1 MEGFKTGYITASPA
15 SALLKRMLELELIYP
30 MKGKGQEKYLFK
42 MDHRMKQNDRI
53 YTFTHT
59 LMLLVASF
67 FWGTTF
73 VAQSLGAEYVGA
85 GTYLAFR
92 TYIGIAFLLP
102 FVIYRDREEYKVYK
116 SGSLGRNKSIK
127 PADGDLK
134 TSSILKDKRKK
145 EIEAFIKGGLLAGLF
160 IFLASF
166 AQQYGIAYTSVA
178 KAGFLTAL
186 YVVFVPI
193 ISVFFGRKLNNNLW
207 ICIALSVVGLYLLC
221 MKGSFYLEMGDALM
235 VVSALGFSVQILA
248 VSRYSK
254 RIDPVKLTLSQFIV
268 EAVLATIVMLVLER
282 PDMAS
287 IYNALPA
294 ILYAGIF
301 SSGIA
306 YTLQAL
312 GQKNLNPAI
321 ASIAMCLESVFGTLS
336 GWIVL
341 GQSLSFREAAGCVL
355 MFGAIVLSQF
365 LGSSDSKERSKKS
378 VISD

>member
-1 MEGFKTGYITASPA
+1 MNQKDK
-15 SALLKRMLELELIYP
+15 L
-30 MKGKGQEKYLFK
+30 
-42 MDHRMKQNDRI
+42 
-53 YTFTHT
+53 YTLSHT

-67 FWGTTF
+67 LWGTTF

-85 GTYLAFR
+85 GTYLALR
-92 TYIGIAFLLP
+92 TYIGIIFLLP
-102 FVIYRDREEYKVYK
+102 FVIYRDRKQ
-116 SGSLGRNKSIK
+116 R
-127 PADGDLK
+127 GDYQKENRRQEFK
-134 TSSILKDKRKK
+134 T
-145 EIEAFIKGGLLAGLF
+145 FIIGGMLAGVF
-160 IFLASF
+160 IFMASF

-193 ISVFFGRKLNNNLW
+193 ISFFFGRKFDNKLW
-207 ICIALSVVGLYLLC
+207 ICVALSAVGLYLLC
-221 MKGSFYLEMGDALM
+221 MKGRFYLEKGDAMM
-235 VVSALGFSVQILA
+235 VLSAMGFSIQILT

-268 EAVLATIVMLVLER
+268 EAFLATIVMFILEK
-282 PDMAS
+282 PDPAS

-294 ILYAGIF
+294 ILYAGVF

-321 ASIAMCLESVFGTLS
+321 ASIAMCLESVFATLS

-341 GQSLSFREAAGCVL
+341 GQNLSLREGIGCAL

-365 LGSSDSKERSKKS
+365 LGEDAT
-378 VISD
+378 

>member
-1 MEGFKTGYITASPA
+1 
-15 SALLKRMLELELIYP
+15 
-30 MKGKGQEKYLFK
+30 
-42 MDHRMKQNDRI
+42 MKQNTKI
-53 YTFTHT
+53 YTLTHT

-85 GTYLAFR
+85 GTYLALR
-92 TYIGIAFLLP
+92 TYIGIIFLLP
-102 FVIYRDREEYKVYK
+102 FVLYRDKK
-116 SGSLGRNKSIK
+116 
-127 PADGDLK
+127 DLK
-134 TSSILKDKRKK
+134 DSGLGTQELQDKRSREKQ
-145 EIEAFIKGGLLAGLF
+145 AFIKGGMLAGLF

-178 KAGFLTAL
+178 KAGFLTTL

-193 ISVFFGRKLNNNLW
+193 ISLLFGRRFDNKIW
-207 ICIALSVVGLYLLC
+207 ISIALSVIGMYLLC
-221 MKGSFYLEMGDALM
+221 MNGSFYLEIGDALM
-235 VVSALGFSVQILA
+235 ILSALGFSVQILA

-254 RIDPVKLTLSQFIV
+254 RIDPVKLTLAQFIV
-268 EAVLATIVMLVLER
+268 EAMLATIVMLVLER
-282 PDMAS
+282 PDLSS
-287 IYNALPA
+287 IHSALPA

-306 YTLQAL
+306 YTLQSL

-341 GQSLSFREAAGCVL
+341 GQKLSLREATGCIL
-355 MFGAIVLSQF
+355 MFVAIVLTQF
-365 LGSSDSKERSKKS
+365 LGNQD
-378 VISD
+378 

>member
-1 MEGFKTGYITASPA
+1 MNREDK
-15 SALLKRMLELELIYP
+15 L
-30 MKGKGQEKYLFK
+30 
-42 MDHRMKQNDRI
+42 
-53 YTFTHT
+53 YTLSHT

-73 VAQSLGAEYVGA
+73 VAQSLGAEYVSA
-85 GTYLAFR
+85 GTYLALR
-92 TYIGIAFLLP
+92 TYIGILFLLP
-102 FVIYRDREEYKVYK
+102 FVLYRDSKDNRNSKEERRQE
-116 SGSLGRNKSIK
+116 LN
-127 PADGDLK
+127 
-134 TSSILKDKRKK
+134 
-145 EIEAFIKGGLLAGLF
+145 AFIKGGILAGLF

-193 ISVFFGRKLNNNLW
+193 ISFFFGRKFDNKLW
-207 ICIALSVVGLYLLC
+207 ICIALSVVGLYMLC
-221 MKGSFYLEMGDALM
+221 MKGRFYLEMGDAMM
-235 VVSALGFSVQILA
+235 VLSAIGFSVQILA
-248 VSRYSK
+248 VSRYSR

-268 EAVLATIVMLVLER
+268 EAFLATIVMLVLEK
-282 PDMAS
+282 PDLAS
-287 IYNALPA
+287 IHSALHA

-306 YTLQAL
+306 YTLQSL

-341 GQSLSFREAAGCVL
+341 GQKLSLREALGCVL

-365 LGSSDSKERSKKS
+365 LGNNEG
-378 VISD
+378 

>member
-1 MEGFKTGYITASPA
+1 
-15 SALLKRMLELELIYP
+15 
-30 MKGKGQEKYLFK
+30 
-42 MDHRMKQNDRI
+42 
-53 YTFTHT
+53 
-59 LMLLVASF
+59 MLLVASF

-85 GTYLAFR
+85 GTYLALR
-92 TYIGIAFLLP
+92 TYVGIMFLLP
-102 FVIYRDREEYKVYK
+102 FVIYRDR
-116 SGSLGRNKSIK
+116 
-127 PADGDLK
+127 
-134 TSSILKDKRKK
+134 K
-145 EIEAFIKGGLLAGLF
+145 ENRDFHKEDRRQELEAFIKGGMLAGLF

-193 ISVFFGRKLNNNLW
+193 ISFFFGRRFDNKLW
-207 ICIALSVVGLYLLC
+207 ICVALSVAGLYLLC
-221 MKGSFYLEMGDALM
+221 MKGRFYLEMGDACM
-235 VVSALGFSVQILA
+235 VLSAMGFSIQILA

-268 EAVLATIVMLVLER
+268 EAALATVVMLVLEK

-287 IYNALPA
+287 IHSALPA
-294 ILYAGIF
+294 ILYAGVF

-341 GQSLSFREAAGCVL
+341 GQTLSLREAMGCVL

-365 LGSSDSKERSKKS
+365 MGTEKKQRDEKYIPDKTYRG
-378 VISD
+378 ISEDQQ

>member
-1 MEGFKTGYITASPA
+1 
-15 SALLKRMLELELIYP
+15 
-30 MKGKGQEKYLFK
+30 
-42 MDHRMKQNDRI
+42 MKQNTKI

-85 GTYLAFR
+85 GTYLALR
-92 TYIGIAFLLP
+92 TYIGIIFLLP
-102 FVIYRDREEYKVYK
+102 FVLYRD
-116 SGSLGRNKSIK
+116 
-127 PADGDLK
+127 
-134 TSSILKDKRKK
+134 KK
-145 EIEAFIKGGLLAGLF
+145 EVNNLGLGLQELQNKRSREKQAFIKGGMLAGLF

-178 KAGFLTAL
+178 KAGFLTTL

-193 ISVFFGRKLNNNLW
+193 ISLFFGRRFDNKLW
-207 ICIALSVVGLYLLC
+207 ISIALSVLGMYLLC
-221 MKGSFYLEMGDALM
+221 MKGSFYLEIGDALM
-235 VVSALGFSVQILA
+235 ILSALGFSIQILA

-254 RIDPVKLTLSQFIV
+254 RIDPVKLTLAQFII
-268 EAVLATIVMLVLER
+268 EAILATIVMFVIEK
-282 PDMAS
+282 PDLSS
-287 IYNALPA
+287 IYSALPA

-341 GQSLSFREAAGCVL
+341 GQQLSLREAAGCIL
-355 MFGAIVLSQF
+355 MFAAIVLTQF
-365 LGSSDSKERSKKS
+365 LGNS
-378 VISD
+378 

>member
-1 MEGFKTGYITASPA
+1 
-15 SALLKRMLELELIYP
+15 
-30 MKGKGQEKYLFK
+30 
-42 MDHRMKQNDRI
+42 MKQNTKI
-53 YTFTHT
+53 YTLTHT

-85 GTYLAFR
+85 GTYLALR
-92 TYIGIAFLLP
+92 TYIGIIFLLP
-102 FVIYRDREEYKVYK
+102 FALYRDKKEVNN
-116 SGSLGRNKSIK
+116 LGL
-127 PADGDLK
+127 GLQE
-134 TSSILKDKRKK
+134 LQDKRSREKK
-145 EIEAFIKGGLLAGLF
+145 AFIKGGMLAGLF

-178 KAGFLTAL
+178 KAGFLTTL

-193 ISVFFGRKLNNNLW
+193 ISLFFGRRFDNKLW
-207 ICIALSVVGLYLLC
+207 ISIALSVLGMYLLC
-221 MKGSFYLEMGDALM
+221 MKGSFYLEIGDALM
-235 VVSALGFSVQILA
+235 ILSALGFSIQILA

-254 RIDPVKLTLSQFIV
+254 RIDPVKLTLAQFII
-268 EAVLATIVMLVLER
+268 EAILATIVMFVIEK
-282 PDMAS
+282 PDLSS
-287 IYNALPA
+287 IYSALPA

-341 GQSLSFREAAGCVL
+341 GQQLSLREAAGCIL
-355 MFGAIVLSQF
+355 MFAAIVFTQF
-365 LGSSDSKERSKKS
+365 LGNS
-378 VISD
+378 

>member
-1 MEGFKTGYITASPA
+1 
-15 SALLKRMLELELIYP
+15 
-30 MKGKGQEKYLFK
+30 
-42 MDHRMKQNDRI
+42 MKQNTKI
-53 YTFTHT
+53 YTLTHT

-85 GTYLAFR
+85 GTYLALR
-92 TYIGIAFLLP
+92 TYIGIIFLLP
-102 FVIYRDREEYKVYK
+102 FVLYRDKK
-116 SGSLGRNKSIK
+116 DIKDSGLGTQE
-127 PADGDLK
+127 LQ
-134 TSSILKDKRKK
+134 DKRSREKQ
-145 EIEAFIKGGLLAGLF
+145 AFIKGGMLAGLF

-178 KAGFLTAL
+178 KAGFLTTL

-193 ISVFFGRKLNNNLW
+193 ISLLFGRRFDNKIW
-207 ICIALSVVGLYLLC
+207 ISIAFSVIGMYLLC
-221 MKGSFYLEMGDALM
+221 MNGSFYLEIGDALM
-235 VVSALGFSVQILA
+235 ILSALGFSVQILA

-254 RIDPVKLTLSQFIV
+254 RIDPVKLTLAQFIV
-268 EAVLATIVMLVLER
+268 EAMLATIVMIVLER
-282 PDMAS
+282 PDLSS
-287 IYNALPA
+287 IHSALPA

-306 YTLQAL
+306 YTLQSL

-341 GQSLSFREAAGCVL
+341 GQKLSLREATGCIL
-355 MFGAIVLSQF
+355 MFVAIVLTQF
-365 LGSSDSKERSKKS
+365 LGNQD
-378 VISD
+378 

>member
-1 MEGFKTGYITASPA
+1 
-15 SALLKRMLELELIYP
+15 
-30 MKGKGQEKYLFK
+30 
-42 MDHRMKQNDRI
+42 MKQNDRI
-53 YTFTHT
+53 YTFSHT

-85 GTYLAFR
+85 GTYLALR

-116 SGSLGRNKSIK
+116 NISLRRNKSIK

-193 ISVFFGRKLNNNLW
+193 ISVFFGRKFNNNLW
-207 ICIALSVVGLYLLC
+207 ICISLSVVGLYLLC

-235 VVSALGFSVQILA
+235 VLSALGFSVQILA

-268 EAVLATIVMLVLER
+268 EAVLATIVMLVLEK

-365 LGSSDSKERSKKS
+365 LGSSDSKEPSKKS

>member
-1 MEGFKTGYITASPA
+1 
-15 SALLKRMLELELIYP
+15 
-30 MKGKGQEKYLFK
+30 
-42 MDHRMKQNDRI
+42 MKQNTKI
-53 YTFTHT
+53 YTLTHT

-85 GTYLAFR
+85 GTYLALR
-92 TYIGIAFLLP
+92 TYIGIIFLLP
-102 FVIYRDREEYKVYK
+102 FVLYRDKK
-116 SGSLGRNKSIK
+116 DIKDSGLETQE
-127 PADGDLK
+127 LQ
-134 TSSILKDKRKK
+134 DKRSREKQ
-145 EIEAFIKGGLLAGLF
+145 AFIKGGMLAGLF

-178 KAGFLTAL
+178 KAGFLTTL

-193 ISVFFGRKLNNNLW
+193 ISLLFGRRFDNKIW
-207 ICIALSVVGLYLLC
+207 ISIALSVIGMYLLC
-221 MKGSFYLEMGDALM
+221 MNGSFYLEIGDALM
-235 VVSALGFSVQILA
+235 ILSALGFSVQILA

-254 RIDPVKLTLSQFIV
+254 RIDPVKLTLAQFIV
-268 EAVLATIVMLVLER
+268 EAMLATIVMLVLER
-282 PDMAS
+282 PDLSS
-287 IYNALPA
+287 IHSALPA

-306 YTLQAL
+306 YTLQSL

-341 GQSLSFREAAGCVL
+341 GQKLSFREATGCIL
-355 MFGAIVLSQF
+355 MFVAIVLTQF
-365 LGSSDSKERSKKS
+365 LGNQD
-378 VISD
+378 

>member
-1 MEGFKTGYITASPA
+1 
-15 SALLKRMLELELIYP
+15 
-30 MKGKGQEKYLFK
+30 
-42 MDHRMKQNDRI
+42 MKQNTKI
-53 YTFTHT
+53 YTLTHT

-85 GTYLAFR
+85 GTYLALR
-92 TYIGIAFLLP
+92 TYIGIIFLLP
-102 FVIYRDREEYKVYK
+102 FVLYRDKK
-116 SGSLGRNKSIK
+116 DIKDSGLGTQE
-127 PADGDLK
+127 LQ
-134 TSSILKDKRKK
+134 DKRSREKQ
-145 EIEAFIKGGLLAGLF
+145 AFIKGGMLAGLF

-178 KAGFLTAL
+178 KAGFLTTL

-193 ISVFFGRKLNNNLW
+193 ISLLFGRRFDNKIW
-207 ICIALSVVGLYLLC
+207 ISIALSVIGMYLLC
-221 MKGSFYLEMGDALM
+221 MNGSFYLEIGDALM
-235 VVSALGFSVQILA
+235 ILSALGFSVQILA

-254 RIDPVKLTLSQFIV
+254 RIDPVKLTLAQFIV
-268 EAVLATIVMLVLER
+268 EALLATIVMLVLER
-282 PDMAS
+282 PDLSS
-287 IYNALPA
+287 IHSALPA

-306 YTLQAL
+306 YTLQSL

-341 GQSLSFREAAGCVL
+341 GQKLSLREATGCIL
-355 MFGAIVLSQF
+355 MFVAIVLTQF
-365 LGSSDSKERSKKS
+365 LGNQD
-378 VISD
+378 

>member
-1 MEGFKTGYITASPA
+1 
-15 SALLKRMLELELIYP
+15 
-30 MKGKGQEKYLFK
+30 MKNEDKL
-42 MDHRMKQNDRI
+42 
-53 YTFTHT
+53 YTLSHT

-85 GTYLAFR
+85 GTYLALR
-92 TYIGIAFLLP
+92 TYIGILFLLP
-102 FVIYRDREEYKVYK
+102 FVLYRDRMENRDHQKE
-116 SGSLGRNKSIK
+116 SRRQE
-127 PADGDLK
+127 LK
-134 TSSILKDKRKK
+134 T
-145 EIEAFIKGGLLAGLF
+145 FVKGGILAGLF

-193 ISVFFGRKLNNNLW
+193 ISFFFGRRFDNKLW

-221 MKGSFYLEMGDALM
+221 MKGSFYLEMGDAMM
-235 VVSALGFSVQILA
+235 VLSAIGFSVQILA

-268 EAVLATIVMLVLER
+268 EAFLATIVMFALEK
-282 PDMAS
+282 PDLAS
-287 IYNALPA
+287 IYSALPA

-306 YTLQAL
+306 YTLQSL

-341 GQSLSFREAAGCVL
+341 GQKLSLREAIGCVL

-365 LGSSDSKERSKKS
+365 LGNNEEHA
-378 VISD
+378 I

>member
-1 MEGFKTGYITASPA
+1 MEQDTK
-15 SALLKRMLELELIYP
+15 L
-30 MKGKGQEKYLFK
+30 
-42 MDHRMKQNDRI
+42 
-53 YTFTHT
+53 YTLSHT

-85 GTYLAFR
+85 GTYLALR
-92 TYIGIAFLLP
+92 TYMGIIFLLP
-102 FVIYRDREEYKVYK
+102 FVLYRDKLEYVKYK
-116 SGSLGRNKSIK
+116 
-127 PADGDLK
+127 GDVK
-134 TSSILKDKRKK
+134 KKRRA
-145 EIEAFIKGGLLAGLF
+145 ETESFIKGGVLAGLF

-193 ISVFFGRKLNNNLW
+193 ISFFFGRKFNNKLW

-221 MKGSFYLEMGDALM
+221 MKGRFYLEKGDAMMIL
-235 VVSALGFSVQILA
+235 SALGFSIQILS

-268 EAVLATIVMLVLER
+268 EAFLATIVMVVIEK
-282 PDMAS
+282 PDIAS
-287 IYNALPA
+287 IYSALPA

-306 YTLQAL
+306 YTLQAM

-321 ASIAMCLESVFGTLS
+321 ASITMCLESVFGTLS
-336 GWIVL
+336 GWVVL
-341 GQSLSFREAAGCVL
+341 GQGLSLREGIGCLL
-355 MFGAIVLSQF
+355 MFGAILLSQ
-365 LGSSDSKERSKKS
+365 L
-378 VISD
+378 

>member
-1 MEGFKTGYITASPA
+1 
-15 SALLKRMLELELIYP
+15 
-30 MKGKGQEKYLFK
+30 
-42 MDHRMKQNDRI
+42 MKQNTKI
-53 YTFTHT
+53 YTLTHT

-85 GTYLAFR
+85 GTYLALR
-92 TYIGIAFLLP
+92 TYIGIIFLLP
-102 FVIYRDREEYKVYK
+102 FVLYRDKK
-116 SGSLGRNKSIK
+116 DIKDSGLGTQE
-127 PADGDLK
+127 LQ
-134 TSSILKDKRKK
+134 DKRSREKQ
-145 EIEAFIKGGLLAGLF
+145 AFIKGGMLAGLF

-178 KAGFLTAL
+178 KAGFLTTL

-193 ISVFFGRKLNNNLW
+193 ISLLFGRRFDNKIW
-207 ICIALSVVGLYLLC
+207 ISIALSVIGMYLLC
-221 MKGSFYLEMGDALM
+221 MNGSFYLEIGDALM
-235 VVSALGFSVQILA
+235 ILSALGFSVQILA

-254 RIDPVKLTLSQFIV
+254 RIDPVKLTLAQFIV
-268 EAVLATIVMLVLER
+268 EAMLATIVMIVLER
-282 PDMAS
+282 PGLSS
-287 IYNALPA
+287 IHSALPA

-306 YTLQAL
+306 YTLQSL

-341 GQSLSFREAAGCVL
+341 GQKLSLREATGCIL
-355 MFGAIVLSQF
+355 MFVAIVLTQF
-365 LGSSDSKERSKKS
+365 LGNQD
-378 VISD
+378 

>member
-1 MEGFKTGYITASPA
+1 MEHK
-15 SALLKRMLELELIYP
+15 
-30 MKGKGQEKYLFK
+30 
-42 MDHRMKQNDRI
+42 DRL
-53 YTFTHT
+53 YTLTHT

-85 GTYLAFR
+85 GTYLALR
-92 TYIGIAFLLP
+92 TYIGIVFLLP
-102 FVIYRDREEYKVYK
+102 FVIYRDR
-116 SGSLGRNKSIK
+116 
-127 PADGDLK
+127 
-134 TSSILKDKRKK
+134 K
-145 EIEAFIKGGLLAGLF
+145 ENRDYQKENRRQELEAFVKGGILAGLF

-178 KAGFLTAL
+178 KAGFLTTL

-193 ISVFFGRKLNNNLW
+193 ISFFFGRKFDNKLW

-221 MKGSFYLEMGDALM
+221 MKGSFYLEMGDTMM
-235 VVSALGFSVQILA
+235 VLSALGFSIQILA

-254 RIDPVKLTLSQFIV
+254 RIDPVKLTLSQFII
-268 EAVLATIVMLVLER
+268 EAFLATIVMFVLEK

-287 IYNALPA
+287 VYRALPA
-294 ILYAGIF
+294 ILYAGVF

-306 YTLQAL
+306 YTLQSL

-341 GQSLSFREAAGCVL
+341 GQTLTLREAIGCVL
-355 MFGAIVLSQF
+355 MFAAIVLSQF
-365 LGSSDSKERSKKS
+365 LC
-378 VISD
+378 

>member
-1 MEGFKTGYITASPA
+1 
-15 SALLKRMLELELIYP
+15 
-30 MKGKGQEKYLFK
+30 
-42 MDHRMKQNDRI
+42 MKQNTKI
-53 YTFTHT
+53 YTLTHT

-85 GTYLAFR
+85 GTYLALR
-92 TYIGIAFLLP
+92 TYIGIIFLLP
-102 FVIYRDREEYKVYK
+102 FVLYRDKK
-116 SGSLGRNKSIK
+116 DI
-127 PADGDLK
+127 K
-134 TSSILKDKRKK
+134 TSNLGPQELQDKRSREKQ
-145 EIEAFIKGGLLAGLF
+145 AFIKGGMLAGLF

-178 KAGFLTAL
+178 KAGFLTTL

-193 ISVFFGRKLNNNLW
+193 ISLVFGRRFNNKLW
-207 ICIALSVVGLYLLC
+207 ISIGLSVIGMYLLC

-235 VVSALGFSVQILA
+235 VLSALGFSVQILA

-254 RIDPVKLTLSQFIV
+254 QIDPVKLTLAQFIV
-268 EAVLATIVMLVLER
+268 EAILATIVMIVIER
-282 PDMAS
+282 PDLSS
-287 IYNALPA
+287 IHSALPA

-306 YTLQAL
+306 YTLQSL

-341 GQSLSFREAAGCVL
+341 GQKLSLREAAGCIL
-355 MFGAIVLSQF
+355 MFVAIVLTQF
-365 LGSSDSKERSKKS
+365 LGDQ
-378 VISD
+378 D

>member
-1 MEGFKTGYITASPA
+1 
-15 SALLKRMLELELIYP
+15 
-30 MKGKGQEKYLFK
+30 MKSIPGTMGRSSGIRWYSLYND
-42 MDHRMKQNDRI
+42 MGMKNQDKL
-53 YTFTHT
+53 YTFSHT

-67 FWGTTF
+67 LWGTTF

-85 GTYLAFR
+85 GTYLALR
-92 TYIGIAFLLP
+92 TYIGILFLLP
-102 FVIYRDREEYKVYK
+102 FVLYRDRMENRDHLK
-116 SGSLGRNKSIK
+116 RNRRQE
-127 PADGDLK
+127 LK
-134 TSSILKDKRKK
+134 T
-145 EIEAFIKGGLLAGLF
+145 FVKGGTLAGLF

-193 ISVFFGRKLNNNLW
+193 ISFFFGRRFDNRLW

-221 MKGSFYLEMGDALM
+221 MKGSFYLEMGDAMMIL
-235 VVSALGFSVQILA
+235 SALGFSIQILA

-268 EAVLATIVMLVLER
+268 EAFLATIVMVVLEK
-282 PDMAS
+282 PDLVS

-306 YTLQAL
+306 YTLQAM

-341 GQSLSFREAAGCVL
+341 GQKLSLREVIGCVL

-365 LGSSDSKERSKKS
+365 LGNNEEQ
-378 VISD
+378 VV

>member
-1 MEGFKTGYITASPA
+1 MNQKDK
-15 SALLKRMLELELIYP
+15 L
-30 MKGKGQEKYLFK
+30 
-42 MDHRMKQNDRI
+42 
-53 YTFTHT
+53 YTLSHT

-67 FWGTTF
+67 LWGTTF
-73 VAQSLGAEYVGA
+73 VAQSLGSEYVGA
-85 GTYLAFR
+85 GTYLALR
-92 TYIGIAFLLP
+92 TYIGILFLFP
-102 FVIYRDREEYKVYK
+102 FVIYRDRKQ
-116 SGSLGRNKSIK
+116 R
-127 PADGDLK
+127 GDYQKENRRQELK
-134 TSSILKDKRKK
+134 
-145 EIEAFIKGGLLAGLF
+145 AFLKGGMLAGLF

-193 ISVFFGRKLNNNLW
+193 ISFFFGRKFDNKLW
-207 ICIALSVVGLYLLC
+207 ICVALSVVGLYLLC
-221 MKGSFYLEMGDALM
+221 MKGRLFLEKGDAMMIL
-235 VVSALGFSVQILA
+235 SAMGFSIQILA

-268 EAVLATIVMLVLER
+268 EAFLATIVMFVLEK
-282 PDMAS
+282 PDLAS
-287 IYNALPA
+287 VYSALPA
-294 ILYAGIF
+294 ILYAGVF

-321 ASIAMCLESVFGTLS
+321 ASIAMCLESVFATLS

-341 GQSLSFREAAGCVL
+341 GQNLSLREVIGCIL

-365 LGSSDSKERSKKS
+365 L
-378 VISD
+378 V

>member
-1 MEGFKTGYITASPA
+1 
-15 SALLKRMLELELIYP
+15 
-30 MKGKGQEKYLFK
+30 
-42 MDHRMKQNDRI
+42 MKQNTKI
-53 YTFTHT
+53 YTLTHT
-59 LMLLVASF
+59 MMLLVASF

-85 GTYLAFR
+85 GTYLALR
-92 TYIGIAFLLP
+92 TYIGIIFLLP
-102 FVIYRDREEYKVYK
+102 FVLYRDKK
-116 SGSLGRNKSIK
+116 DIKNSGLG
-127 PADGDLK
+127 PQELQ
-134 TSSILKDKRKK
+134 DKRSREKQ
-145 EIEAFIKGGLLAGLF
+145 AFIKGGMLAGLF

-178 KAGFLTAL
+178 KAGFLTTL

-193 ISVFFGRKLNNNLW
+193 ISLLFGRRFDNKLW
-207 ICIALSVVGLYLLC
+207 ISITLSVMGMYLLC
-221 MKGSFYLEMGDALM
+221 MKGSFYLEIGDALM
-235 VVSALGFSVQILA
+235 ILSALGFSIQILA

-254 RIDPVKLTLSQFIV
+254 RIDPVKLTLAQFII
-268 EAVLATIVMLVLER
+268 EALLATIVMLVIER
-282 PDMAS
+282 PDLSS

-306 YTLQAL
+306 YTLQSL

-341 GQSLSFREAAGCVL
+341 GQKLSLREAAGCIL
-355 MFGAIVLSQF
+355 MFVAIVLTQF
-365 LGSSDSKERSKKS
+365 LGNQD
-378 VISD
+378 

>member
-1 MEGFKTGYITASPA
+1 MYK
-15 SALLKRMLELELIYP
+15 
-30 MKGKGQEKYLFK
+30 
-42 MDHRMKQNDRI
+42 NDKF
-53 YTFTHT
+53 YTLSHT

-73 VAQSLGAEYVGA
+73 VAQSLGSEYVGA
-85 GTYLAFR
+85 GTYLALR
-92 TYIGIAFLLP
+92 TYIGIIFLLP
-102 FVIYRDREEYKVYK
+102 FVLYRDNNEYKRY
-116 SGSLGRNKSIK
+116 
-127 PADGDLK
+127 DGDVK
-134 TSSILKDKRKK
+134 KKRKK
-145 EIEAFIKGGLLAGLF
+145 EIVTFIKGGVLAGLF

-186 YVVFVPI
+186 YVVFVPV
-193 ISVFFGRKLNNNLW
+193 ISFFFGRKFDNKLW
-207 ICIALSVVGLYLLC
+207 ICIILSVIGLYLLC
-221 MKGSFYLEMGDALM
+221 MKGSFYLELGDSMM
-235 VVSALGFSVQILA
+235 VLSALGFSIQILA

-254 RIDPVKLTLSQFIV
+254 KIDPVKLTLSQFVV
-268 EAVLATIVMLVLER
+268 EAILATIVMLVVEK

-287 IYNALPA
+287 IHSALPA

-336 GWIVL
+336 GWVVL
-341 GQSLSFREAAGCVL
+341 GQTLSLREAAGCIL

-365 LGSSDSKERSKKS
+365 LGDSN
-378 VISD
+378 D

>member
-1 MEGFKTGYITASPA
+1 
-15 SALLKRMLELELIYP
+15 
-30 MKGKGQEKYLFK
+30 
-42 MDHRMKQNDRI
+42 MKQNTKI
-53 YTFTHT
+53 YTLTHT

-85 GTYLAFR
+85 GTYLALR
-92 TYIGIAFLLP
+92 TYIGIIFLLP
-102 FVIYRDREEYKVYK
+102 FVLYRDKK
-116 SGSLGRNKSIK
+116 DFKDSGLG
-127 PADGDLK
+127 PQELQ
-134 TSSILKDKRKK
+134 DKRSREKQ
-145 EIEAFIKGGLLAGLF
+145 AFIKGGMLAGLF

-178 KAGFLTAL
+178 KAGFLTTL

-193 ISVFFGRKLNNNLW
+193 ITLLFGRRFDNKLW
-207 ICIALSVVGLYLLC
+207 ISIALSVIGMYLLC
-221 MKGSFYLEMGDALM
+221 MQGSFYLEIGDALM
-235 VVSALGFSVQILA
+235 VLSALGFSIQILA

-254 RIDPVKLTLSQFIV
+254 RIDPVKLTLAQFII
-268 EAVLATIVMLVLER
+268 EAILATIVMLVIEK
-282 PDMAS
+282 PDLSS
-287 IYNALPA
+287 IHSALPA

-306 YTLQAL
+306 YTLQSL

-341 GQSLSFREAAGCVL
+341 GQKLSIREAAGCIL
-355 MFGAIVLSQF
+355 MFIAIVLTQF
-365 LGSSDSKERSKKS
+365 LGNQD
-378 VISD
+378 

>member
-1 MEGFKTGYITASPA
+1 
-15 SALLKRMLELELIYP
+15 
-30 MKGKGQEKYLFK
+30 
-42 MDHRMKQNDRI
+42 MKQNTKI
-53 YTFTHT
+53 YTLTHT

-85 GTYLAFR
+85 GTYLALR
-92 TYIGIAFLLP
+92 TYIGIIFLLP
-102 FVIYRDREEYKVYK
+102 FVLYRD
-116 SGSLGRNKSIK
+116 
-127 PADGDLK
+127 
-134 TSSILKDKRKK
+134 KK
-145 EIEAFIKGGLLAGLF
+145 EVNNLGLGLQELQNKRSREKQAFIKGGMLAGLF

-178 KAGFLTAL
+178 KAGFLTTL

-193 ISVFFGRKLNNNLW
+193 ISLFFGRRFDNKLW
-207 ICIALSVVGLYLLC
+207 ISIVLSVLGMYLLC
-221 MKGSFYLEMGDALM
+221 MKGSFYLEIGDALM
-235 VVSALGFSVQILA
+235 ILSALGFSIQILA

-254 RIDPVKLTLSQFIV
+254 RIDPVKLTLAQFII
-268 EAVLATIVMLVLER
+268 EAILATIVMFVIEK
-282 PDMAS
+282 PDLSS
-287 IYNALPA
+287 IYSALPA

-341 GQSLSFREAAGCVL
+341 GQQLSLREAAGCIL
-355 MFGAIVLSQF
+355 MFAAIVLTQF
-365 LGSSDSKERSKKS
+365 LGNS
-378 VISD
+378 

>member
-1 MEGFKTGYITASPA
+1 MNQKDK
-15 SALLKRMLELELIYP
+15 L
-30 MKGKGQEKYLFK
+30 
-42 MDHRMKQNDRI
+42 
-53 YTFTHT
+53 YTLSHT

-67 FWGTTF
+67 LWGTTF
-73 VAQSLGAEYVGA
+73 VAQSLGSEYVGA
-85 GTYLAFR
+85 GTYLAQR
-92 TYIGIAFLLP
+92 TYIGILFLFP
-102 FVIYRDREEYKVYK
+102 FVIYRDRKQ
-116 SGSLGRNKSIK
+116 R
-127 PADGDLK
+127 GDYQKENRRQELK
-134 TSSILKDKRKK
+134 
-145 EIEAFIKGGLLAGLF
+145 AFLKGGMLAGLF

-193 ISVFFGRKLNNNLW
+193 ISFFFGRKFDNKLW
-207 ICIALSVVGLYLLC
+207 ICVALSVVGLYLLC
-221 MKGSFYLEMGDALM
+221 MKGRLFLEKGDAMMIL
-235 VVSALGFSVQILA
+235 SAMGFSIQILA

-268 EAVLATIVMLVLER
+268 EAFLATIVMFVLEK
-282 PDMAS
+282 PDLAS
-287 IYNALPA
+287 VYSALPA
-294 ILYAGIF
+294 ILYAGVF

-321 ASIAMCLESVFGTLS
+321 ASIAMCLESVFATLS

-341 GQSLSFREAAGCVL
+341 GQNLSLREVIGCIL

-365 LGSSDSKERSKKS
+365 L
-378 VISD
+378 V

>member
-1 MEGFKTGYITASPA
+1 M
-15 SALLKRMLELELIYP
+15 
-30 MKGKGQEKYLFK
+30 
-42 MDHRMKQNDRI
+42 
-53 YTFTHT
+53 
-59 LMLLVASF
+59 
-67 FWGTTF
+67 
-73 VAQSLGAEYVGA
+73 
-85 GTYLAFR
+85 
-92 TYIGIAFLLP
+92 
-102 FVIYRDREEYKVYK
+102 
-116 SGSLGRNKSIK
+116 
-127 PADGDLK
+127 
-134 TSSILKDKRKK
+134 
-145 EIEAFIKGGLLAGLF
+145 
-160 IFLASF
+160 ASF

-193 ISVFFGRKLNNNLW
+193 ISFFFGRKFDNKLW
-207 ICIALSVVGLYLLC
+207 ICVALSVVGLYLLC
-221 MKGSFYLEMGDALM
+221 MKGSFYLEMGDAMM
-235 VVSALGFSVQILA
+235 VLSAMGFSVQILA

-254 RIDPVKLTLSQFIV
+254 RIDPVKLTLSQFII
-268 EAVLATIVMLVLER
+268 EAFLATIVMLVLEK

-287 IYNALPA
+287 IHSALPA

-341 GQSLSFREAAGCVL
+341 GQKLSLREAVGCIL

-365 LGSSDSKERSKKS
+365 LGKQDS
-378 VISD
+378 